1 MHNLHIYIM
10 TRSVFPETHDVRNNK
25 KEIRKKYTEMV
36 FLYVHLI
43 STFTLYKVIKLA
55 DIYIH

>member
-10 TRSVFPETHDVRNNK
+10 TRSVFQETHDVRNNK

-43 STFTLYKVIKLA
+43 STFTLNKVIKLA